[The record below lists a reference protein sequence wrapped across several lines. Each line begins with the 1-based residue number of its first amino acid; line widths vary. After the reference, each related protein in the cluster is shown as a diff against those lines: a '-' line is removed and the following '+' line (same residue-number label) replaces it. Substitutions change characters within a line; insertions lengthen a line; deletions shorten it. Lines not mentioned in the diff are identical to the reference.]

1 VTTTAIQSANTL
13 LNESIM
19 YYEGRPVG
27 TFAALD
33 PTGLAAKNYEECF
46 VRDFVIS
53 ALVFLNKGEP
63 EIVRNFLETVLR
75 IRTQE
80 RAMTGHEIQPGVMP
94 ASFRVVTDA
103 DGNESLLADF
113 GERAIGRVA
122 PVDSM
127 MWWVILLDTYVR
139 VTGDA
144 KLAERQDFQRAI
156 HQILQ
161 LCLRDTFEVFPA
173 LLVPDGA
180 FLIDRRMGV
189 YGHPLE
195 IQSLFYGMLQAAQNL
210 LRPTPENG
218 KLVKMAI
225 KRKQALRTYVRIFYW
240 LDLARLNEIHRFG
253 TEEYGA
259 GSVNMLNIYPQSIP
273 GWVEHWLPER
283 GGYFVGNLGPGRMDF
298 RFFALGNL
306 LAILFGLA
314 TGDQVDNV
322 MALYESRWPD
332 LIGNM
337 PAKICYPAL
346 EGIEWELLTGSDPKN
361 VSWSYHNG
369 GNWPCMLWTFVA
381 AAIKGQRHELA
392 RKAFERACAQLPG
405 DSWPEYYDGRTGR
418 LIGRRANL
426 NQTWSA
432 AALIFADQLLQDEKG
447 LAMFPQ
453 EPGP

>member
-1 VTTTAIQSANTL
+1 MTTTAIQSAYTL

-27 TFAALD
+27 TVAALD
-33 PTGLAAKNYEECF
+33 PTGPAAKNYEECF

-63 EIVRNFLETVLR
+63 EIVRNFLETVLQ

-94 ASFRVVTDA
+94 ASFRVVADA
-103 DGNESLLADF
+103 HGNESLLADF

-139 VTGDA
+139 VTGDEE
-144 KLAERQDFQRAI
+144 LAERRDFQRAI

-195 IQSLFYGMLQAAQNL
+195 IQSLFYGMLQAAQDL
-210 LRPTPENG
+210 LRPTPENV

-253 TEEYGA
+253 TEEFGA

-314 TGDQVDNV
+314 TGDQTDDV
-322 MALYESRWPD
+322 MALYESRWAD

-337 PAKICYPAL
+337 PVKLCYPAL

-361 VSWSYHNG
+361 VPWSYHNG
-369 GNWPCMLWTFVA
+369 GNWPCLLWTFVA

-392 RKAFERACAQLPG
+392 HKAFERACAQLPG

-447 LAMFPQ
+447 LAMFPR